1 MIESLQ
7 PITNDSL
14 YELRNVAQPQTTGD
28 RHFFTRTVMNREE
41 NRYDTHIYEYV
52 GEGRI
57 RAWGDTGSSNTA
69 LALSPDGR
77 KLAFLSNAYGAGK
90 PQLCVQDL
98 SGAATVRLTDEKEGV
113 TSFLWAA
120 DGGGLYYQTQVETA
134 AETKS
139 DEQDAEKEKRE
150 STEMKKNWPQ
160 PTVITKKQYKFD
172 GAGFLPEGRQY
183 RLCYVQPEVI
193 ESWQT
198 ETLPGDEWPQGEVVM
213 ELSHSFTTVYLST
226 DGSFLLY
233 QDREQPEDEWS
244 EEQIVFLYDRK
255 SKQSR
260 PWLTVESG
268 TSVEYL
274 GAAPDGQTFVVSLTD
289 RSYGFLTYPLI
300 CLYRPQNGEL
310 LRLNEDCEIDLGDT
324 LVADFQQQT
333 RGVKLQWPD
342 EQHFIFL
349 ASEHGKTVL
358 YQASV
363 SGELKKV
370 FDRRLHLTGAVVI
383 DKASLL
389 VTYSTTTTP
398 SRLAI
403 LTPES
408 GELTDIY
415 DPNHTFGESHRIVTP
430 EMFYFK
436 GYDDWDIQAWYLEAQ
451 TEAPKHPAILYI
463 HGGPQVAYG
472 ESFFHE
478 MQALAAAGYGVLMV
492 NPRGGSSYGQHF
504 VASIL
509 GDYGN
514 HDYDD
519 LMMAVDEML
528 KRYPR
533 VDADRLYVVGG
544 SYGGF
549 MTNWIV
555 THTDRFRA
563 AVTQRSIS
571 NWLSFYG
578 TSDIGVAFVKWQLQ
592 HELPDTK
599 RLWEM
604 SPIAYAAQA
613 KTPLLVIHS
622 DEDHRCPK
630 EQGEQMYMAMKKYR
644 VETKMITFPKS
655 SHGLSRIGLPNL
667 RQERLEAI
675 RNWFDEHGGRQEER

>member
-1 MIESLQ
+1 MIETLQ

-14 YELRNVAQPQTTGD
+14 YVLRNVAQPQTTGD
-28 RHFFTRTVMNREE
+28 RHFFTRTAMNRQE
-41 NRYDTHIYEYV
+41 NRYDTHIYEYLS
-52 GEGRI
+52 ETKI

-77 KLAFLSNAYGAGK
+77 QLAFLSNAYGEGK
-90 PQLCVQDL
+90 PQLCVQQL

-120 DGGGLYYQTQVETA
+120 DGSGLYYQTQVK
-134 AETKS
+134 AETETKP
-139 DEQDAEKEKRE
+139 DNQAEHEEKKE
-150 STEMKKNWPQ
+150 STEAKKNWPQ

-183 RLCYVQPEVI
+183 CLCYVQPEMI
-193 ESWQT
+193 ENWQT
-198 ETLPGDEWPQGEVVM
+198 EALPGDEWPQAEVVM
-213 ELSHSFTTVYLST
+213 ELLHDFVTVYVSP
-226 DGSFLLY
+226 DGDFLLY
-233 QDREQPEDEWS
+233 QDHEKPEDEWS
-244 EEQIVFLYDRK
+244 EDQVIFLYDRK
-255 SKQSR
+255 TKEGRQ
-260 PWLTVESG
+260 WITVEAG
-268 TSVEYL
+268 TSIEYL
-274 GAAPDGQTFVVSLTD
+274 GVSPDGQTFVVSLTD
-289 RSYGFLTYPLI
+289 RSFGYLTYPKI
-300 CLYRPQNGEL
+300 CLYRPLGKEL
-310 LRLNEDCEIDLGDT
+310 ICLNEDCEIDLGDT

-333 RGVKLQWPD
+333 RGVKLQWLD
-342 EQHFIFL
+342 GQYFIFL

-358 YQASV
+358 YQASLA
-363 SGELKKV
+363 GELKKV

-383 DKASLL
+383 DEVSLL
-389 VTYSTTTTP
+389 VTYSTPTIP

-403 LTPES
+403 LSLAS
-408 GELTDIY
+408 GELTDLY
-415 DPNHTFGESHRIVTP
+415 DPNRTFVDSHHIVTP

-436 GYDDWDIQAWYLEAQ
+436 GYADWDIQAWYLEAQ
-451 TEAPKHPAILYI
+451 TAEGKHPAILYI

-478 MQALAAAGYGVLMV
+478 MQALAASGYAVLMV
-492 NPRGGSSYGQHF
+492 NPRGGSSYGQRF

-604 SPIAYAAQA
+604 SPLAYAAQA

-655 SHGLSRIGLPNL
+655 SHGLSRIGIPNL

-675 RNWFDEHGGRQEER
+675 RSWFDEHGGRKK